1 MSPLMDGAPLLV
13 KTGVAIG
20 GLARWPARCGR
31 TLLDLLY
38 PPLCLN
44 CEAAVSAADGLCARC
59 FRQLRPITAPMCPRL
74 GLPFQISLG
83 PDALSAE
90 AIADPPPFDRVRSA
104 VVYNDIARTLI
115 ARLKYG
121 DRPELA
127 SFCGRLM
134 VSAGAELWT
143 AEPLLI
149 PVPLHPIRQI
159 GRRYNQSL
167 ELARVIA
174 AATHLAI
181 DPALVRRVRRT
192 AQQVGLSAEAR
203 ARNVAGAFAAHPDAL
218 ARARGRP
225 VVIVDDVVTTGST
238 VKAVTRALRK
248 AGVERIDVISFARV
262 VPGSDANDAPLAAG
276 FAGAI

>member
-1 MSPLMDGAPLLV
+1 MDGAPLLV
-13 KTGVAIG
+13 KTGTAIG
-20 GLARWPARCGR
+20 EMAHWPARCGR
-31 TLLDLLY
+31 AVLDLLY

-59 FRQLRPITAPMCPRL
+59 FRQLRPITAPLCPRL

-90 AIADPPPFDRVRSA
+90 AIADPPPFDRARSA
-104 VVYNDIARTLI
+104 VIYNDIARALVS
-115 ARLKYG
+115 RLKYG

-134 VSAGAELWT
+134 VSAGAVLWD
-143 AEPLLI
+143 AAPLLV
-149 PVPLHPIRQI
+149 PVPLHPLRQI

-174 AATHLAI
+174 ASTHLSV
-181 DPALVRRVRRT
+181 DPALVRRVKRT
-192 AQQVGLSAEAR
+192 AQQVGLSADAR
-203 ARNVAGAFAAHPDAL
+203 ARNVAGAFLAHPEAL
-218 ARARGRP
+218 ARACGRP

-238 VKAVTRALRK
+238 VKAVTRALCK
-248 AGVERIDVISFARV
+248 AGIERIDVVSFARV
-262 VPGSDANDAPLAAG
+262 VPGSDADNHTLAAG
-276 FAGAI
+276 FVGTI